1 MSNAAET
8 LKSCDTVSHGRPT
21 TRAPVDPSEPPSL
34 RPPTRSNDKPCCELN
49 SSEAVAKPWAGAGAV
64 SECDSSCGLVFC
76 PVRLLEMPP
85 EQGFYG

>member
-1 MSNAAET
+1 MALLGGWARKRCRKTSRACSA
-8 LKSCDTVSHGRPT
+8 HG
-21 TRAPVDPSEPPSL
+21 PVDPAGHQAHSKHEPVL
-34 RPPTRSNDKPCCELN
+34 RTEQQ
-49 SSEAVAKPWAGAGAV
+49 EAVAKPWAGAGAV

>member
-1 MSNAAET
+1 MGS
-8 LKSCDTVSHGRPT
+8 
-21 TRAPVDPSEPPSL
+21 
-34 RPPTRSNDKPCCELN
+34 CCELN
-49 SSEAVAKPWAGAGAV
+49 NHEAVAKPWAGAGAV

>member
-1 MSNAAET
+1 MALSIV
-8 LKSCDTVSHGRPT
+8 SDTGGPRDEAV
-21 TRAPVDPSEPPSL
+21 L
-34 RPPTRSNDKPCCELN
+34 RFRQW
-49 SSEAVAKPWAGAGAV
+49 EAVAKPWAGAGAV

>member
-1 MSNAAET
+1 
-8 LKSCDTVSHGRPT
+8 V
-21 TRAPVDPSEPPSL
+21 VDL
-34 RPPTRSNDKPCCELN
+34 TIGLVVRRVACCELN
-49 SSEAVAKPWAGAGAV
+49 SIEAVAKPWAGAGAV